1 MMDRKDLPDLHRQA
15 KVFKNRLRLK
25 HDGGRAWI
33 KDGQLQEA
41 RAGANYTLQTITS
54 NINQLDDAGR
64 KLIEKKAGELVDET
78 DTGRK
83 M

>member
-1 MMDRKDLPDLHRQA
+1 MMDRQDLPDLHKQA

-41 RAGANYTLQTITS
+41 RAGANYRLVTVTDKID
-54 NINQLDDAGR
+54 QLDGEGR
-64 KLIEKKAGELVDET
+64 KVLEKKAGALVGET

>member
-1 MMDRKDLPDLHRQA
+1 MMDRKDLPDLHKQA
-15 KVFKNRLRLK
+15 KVLKNKKRLQ

-41 RAGANYTLQTITS
+41 RAGANYFLVTVRDKKKVTEGEGQKVLE
-54 NINQLDDAGR
+54 G
-64 KLIEKKAGELVDET
+64 KAGSLVEET